1 MHVTGEVGRGIMAV
15 AVKGAIIIVQPDWPA
30 AALQHVLVPVI
41 ERVGEMDAA
50 WVLALIVDTSPAA
63 GVGTI
68 NPHH

>member
-1 MHVTGEVGRGIMAV
+1 
-15 AVKGAIIIVQPDWPA
+15 
-30 AALQHVLVPVI
+30 
-41 ERVGEMDAA
+41 MDAA